1 MLASLQLSDGDL
13 FRVSGARGVFVFRG
27 MNADGSVRCFGGVAG
42 RQMWR
47 SFPPERIS
55 RRLKPLPDKGLRRVV
70 VLPDQL
76 RL

>member
-27 MNADGSVRCFGGVAG
+27 MNLDGSVRCFGGVTG

-47 SFPPERIS
+47 SFPSERIS

-70 VLPDQL
+70 VIADQICL
-76 RL
+76 